1 MIVSMVQTKGG
12 TGKSTL
18 AQCLAFSPKLAQAFD
33 SIALVE
39 MDEQKTLHKWW
50 QARRENGRKSQK
62 VDFYHISTPNQNEIR
77 ENMERVIEKHGLV
90 LIDVPGESVSRFRTI
105 FACSLSDL
113 ILIPL
118 RTSTHDEDALENL
131 LPIIKE
137 VIASNPEKRETFCIV
152 PAFTHPR
159 TKKEK
164 LSTYFSQA
172 LPEYVRCLDAV
183 FPLRS
188 VYENFNREGYNLK
201 EYGKLVRNNRRE
213 YKQVRNAE
221 KDISGIAAAIL
232 RGV

>member
-18 AQCLAFSPKLAQAFD
+18 AQCLAFAPKFSQAFE

-39 MDEQKTLHKWW
+39 MDEQKTLQKWW
-50 QARRENGRKSQK
+50 QARVENGRKSQK
-62 VDFYHISTPNQNEIR
+62 IDFYHISTPDQEEIR

-137 VIASNPEKRETFCIV
+137 VVEGNPEKRETFFII

-159 TKKEK
+159 TRMDK
-164 LSTYFSQA
+164 LHAYFRQA

-188 VYENFNREGYNLK
+188 VYENFNREGFNLK
-201 EYGKLVRNNRRE
+201 EYGNLVRNNRRE
-213 YKQVRNAE
+213 LKQVRNAE
-221 KDISGIAAAIL
+221 KDISQIAAAIL